1 MSSGLSVKKIAQT
14 GVRPQFVNGVSSSI
28 RFHGMMDGAGI
39 IKLPHDD
46 ENDDDGGYVYVSN
59 SEIESGAGGVYG
71 L

>member
-1 MSSGLSVKKIAQT
+1 MKKIAQT

-39 IKLPHDD
+39 IKLPPD
-46 ENDDDGGYVYVSN
+46 ENENDGGYVYVSN